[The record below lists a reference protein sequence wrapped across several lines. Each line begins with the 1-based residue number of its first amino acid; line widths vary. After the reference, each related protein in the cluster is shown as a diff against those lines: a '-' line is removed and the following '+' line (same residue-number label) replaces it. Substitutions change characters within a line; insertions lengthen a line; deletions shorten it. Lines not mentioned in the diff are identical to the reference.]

1 MKSGQSSVELRSA
14 KVHAMVVIPEGRGP
28 LLLRVDVELAPSVKR
43 PSRLGTVPMVG
54 VGGAT
59 PREYQVGGVAV
70 ALRWRSAPVQV
81 RRDRN
86 RQLITVANN
95 DLATAAALDGGTG
108 EDSIVAPERR
118 PEPGQDL
125 GLSFLGR
132 DLIVVCGGS
141 RPRKPSASVS
151 GQGARIAGS

>member
-1 MKSGQSSVELRSA
+1 M
-14 KVHAMVVIPEGRGP
+14 
-28 LLLRVDVELAPSVKR
+28 VDV
-43 PSRLGTVPMVG
+43 GG
-54 VGGAT
+54 VT
-59 PREYQVGGVAV
+59 PREYEIGGVAV
-70 ALRWRSAPVQV
+70 APGWRPPAVQV
-81 RRDRN
+81 RRDRD
-86 RQLITVANN
+86 RQLVVVAYN
-95 DLATAAALDGGTG
+95 DLATAAALDGGAG
-108 EDSIVAPERR
+108 EDPIVAPERR